1 MPSVPAM
8 VDDCQSSWSELS
20 EKFKLLFES
29 LTSRILLVT
38 IRRLSCPITME
49 ALYRVFS
56 PYGIV
61 EKIEVPLKSVEIQ
74 VLVQYQTR
82 QNAISAISSLQG
94 RNIYDGC
101 CHMEIQFCK
110 EPQLTYMVEPKTE
123 KLLKAKGEDN
133 VFDERLVQNDKV
145 KDGENIGV
153 DSGSSNMEFE
163 VNPENGDVMMED
175 ESVETNGG
183 LCSSVASLSVE
194 HSAQLSSLSS
204 VVKATVTEGLDDL
217 FKRLPKPLN
226 VKVPANLD
234 KPIQDLCEQPRPTTR
249 KDVSNIDSN
258 LVTFDVYQNT
268 KVTCNVDTIMLKRI
282 LNELSIVTGELS
294 GQCALRDRLKEL
306 GYDLEEVQ
314 FEKLE
319 LECLT
324 KLINANELVCS
335 TDLYRFRLL
344 LMENFD
350 VSDCGKLADFVPLTN
365 YMVEHKYDLC
375 SRIEANAIVVNVYDE
390 GIILRIVTNNFTH
403 ATHVAGFAI
412 VYTQISHLNGVAP
425 RAQLISEKIEDSRLC
440 LMETGTKLTC
450 ALIDV
455 MDQLCL
461 EVLETVR
468 VKLGIS
474 QLRFSKGL
482 IPPLTTFVSSL
493 MIDMLDATMED
504 AMEHS
509 SWVEFVCIL
518 LTSFGVQDAFKILF
532 FCPSIQS
539 ENLLLMDNGVLKISE
554 FSLSALPQQTGDD
567 GLHHTTKYVSPEE
580 FVRLFEDVTR
590 NEFAPWEREK
600 KFKKKPLKF
609 HPMDMED
616 GVDVRCGRLGLRQIS
631 VATSHC
637 KLEPRVINFMKV
649 RWSQDIY
656 KCKEVLL
663 EYVKKMRS
671 MKEFGPKIVAVWSD
685 FCQTWFT
692 MPLLFRDYQEL
703 VDRCASS
710 FECVQ
715 NSVVAS
721 HATRYMGNDTVDDP
735 LSDRYKRI
743 GCSIFLLNKD
753 SEFICQRKW
762 FLMACIQAR
771 HQNMNELG
779 GKLLRTIEQSTAS
792 TSFMLQAL
800 PFVLDLK
807 MSWTETIC
815 VALCVLECSFGM
827 VIDIATALRKRA
839 WGNVLSNH
847 LKKTRMVAQLVLLG
861 FSSSFF

>member
-1 MPSVPAM
+1 
-8 VDDCQSSWSELS
+8 
-20 EKFKLLFES
+20 
-29 LTSRILLVT
+29 
-38 IRRLSCPITME
+38 
-49 ALYRVFS
+49 
-56 PYGIV
+56 
-61 EKIEVPLKSVEIQ
+61 
-74 VLVQYQTR
+74 
-82 QNAISAISSLQG
+82 
-94 RNIYDGC
+94 
-101 CHMEIQFCK
+101 
-110 EPQLTYMVEPKTE
+110 
-123 KLLKAKGEDN
+123 
-133 VFDERLVQNDKV
+133 
-145 KDGENIGV
+145 
-153 DSGSSNMEFE
+153 
-163 VNPENGDVMMED
+163 
-175 ESVETNGG
+175 
-183 LCSSVASLSVE
+183 
-194 HSAQLSSLSS
+194 
-204 VVKATVTEGLDDL
+204 
-217 FKRLPKPLN
+217 
-226 VKVPANLD
+226 
-234 KPIQDLCEQPRPTTR
+234 
-249 KDVSNIDSN
+249 
-258 LVTFDVYQNT
+258 
-268 KVTCNVDTIMLKRI
+268 MLKRI
-282 LNELSIVTGELS
+282 LNELS

-314 FEKLE
+314 LEKLE
-319 LECLT
+319 LECWT

-425 RAQLISEKIEDSRLC
+425 RTQLISEKNEDSRLC

-493 MIDMLDATMED
+493 IDMLDATMED
-504 AMEHS
+504 AMERS
-509 SWVEFVCIL
+509 SWAEFVCIL

-539 ENLLLMDNGVLKISE
+539 ENLLLMGNGVLKIRE
-554 FSLSALPQQTGDD
+554 FILSVLPQQTGDD
-567 GLHHTTKYVSPEE
+567 GLRHATKYVSPEVTNDRDYYGVILFVLMASYLSLEHHNLMSYMFLDDTNCFKKLHEIMENVKE

-590 NEFAPWEREK
+590 NEFDPWEREK

-616 GVDVRCGRLGLRQIS
+616 GVDVRCGRLELRQIS

-637 KLEPRVINFMKV
+637 KLEPRVTNFMKV

-671 MKEFGPKIVAVWSD
+671 MKEFGPKTVAVRSD

-703 VDRCASS
+703 VDRCASL

-721 HATRYMGNDTVDDP
+721 HATGYMGNDTVDDP
-735 LSDRYKRI
+735 LLDRYKRI

-779 GKLLRTIEQSTAS
+779 GKLSRTIEQSTAS
-792 TSFMLQAL
+792 TTFMLQAL

-807 MSWTETIC
+807 LSCTETIC

-839 WGNVLSNH
+839 WGNVWSNH
-847 LKKTRMVAQLVLLG
+847 LKKTRMVAQRW
-861 FSSSFF
+861 FFISSFYWFFFFLLILEDKDCFQSREYCNGSKRKHPFKFSV